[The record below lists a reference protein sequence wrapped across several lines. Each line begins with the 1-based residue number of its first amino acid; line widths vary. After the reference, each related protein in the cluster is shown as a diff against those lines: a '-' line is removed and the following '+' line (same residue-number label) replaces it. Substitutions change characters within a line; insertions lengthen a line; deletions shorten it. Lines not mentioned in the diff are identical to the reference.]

1 MSKISKW
8 LHDLELLKTFV
19 INAFKV
25 KYKRSKLG
33 LSWSMLNPILNITVV
48 SFVFSQVMGMP
59 YQKFVV
65 FYFSGFLAWTLF
77 SSSLLQSANSLIVNE
92 ALIKKVPINLIIF
105 PLTFVAVSTVE
116 FLMGFAVLAIL
127 LFFLG
132 LKLSMAFLFLPVSLL
147 LLVMF
152 STGVCLIVS
161 VLTSF
166 YRDVAYI
173 LTVVVQLWFY
183 LTPVLYPKKFLLAKS
198 QILAMINPMVVYI
211 DLFRDPIVNGILPN
225 RSVMMTAFFCLL
237 HFFVLVLLYLLNT
250 NQELFFSYN
259 LCLLSM

>member
-1 MSKISKW
+1 MKKFSRW
-8 LHDLELLKTFV
+8 LNDFELLKTFV
-19 INAFKV
+19 VNTFKV

-59 YQKFVV
+59 YHQFVV

-77 SSSLLQSANSLIVNE
+77 SASLLQGANSFISNE
-92 ALIKKVPINLIIF
+92 GLIKKVPINLLVF
-105 PLTFVAVSTVE
+105 PLASIGVSVVE
-116 FLMGFAVLAIL
+116 FLLGFVTLAVLL
-127 LFFLG
+127 LFLG
-132 LKLSMAFLFLPVSLL
+132 LHISTAFLFLPVSLL

-161 VLTSF
+161 VLTAF

-198 QILAMINPMVVYI
+198 QLLALLNPMVVYI
-211 DLFRDPIVNGILPN
+211 DLFRDPIVNGVLPSKN
-225 RSVMMTAFFCLL
+225 SIGMATLL
-237 HFFVLVLLYLLNT
+237 AIVFLYVGIIVFNKYKSQIIFKL
-250 NQELFFSYN
+250 
-259 LCLLSM
+259 